1 MSAMNG
7 SWRMC
12 TAGLGS
18 ERIVIPLEFSVEP
31 SGRLGRIATDLKAF
45 V

>member
-1 MSAMNG
+1 MSAVSG
-7 SWRMC
+7 LWRMC
-12 TAGLGS
+12 VAGLGG
-18 ERIVIPLEFSVEP
+18 ERIVTALGFSVEP